1 MVFLFNKAKIY
12 SYLVAVTTVI
22 VLFAVAANIDE
33 KDLSIQAS
41 TTNTENKVENKI
53 DNKMQ
58 NTINSI
64 IE

>member
-41 TTNTENKVENKI
+41 TTNTENKI
-53 DNKMQ
+53 DNKIQ
-58 NTINSI
+58 NTITSI

>member
-41 TTNTENKVENKI
+41 TTNTENTI
-53 DNKMQ
+53 DNKIQ